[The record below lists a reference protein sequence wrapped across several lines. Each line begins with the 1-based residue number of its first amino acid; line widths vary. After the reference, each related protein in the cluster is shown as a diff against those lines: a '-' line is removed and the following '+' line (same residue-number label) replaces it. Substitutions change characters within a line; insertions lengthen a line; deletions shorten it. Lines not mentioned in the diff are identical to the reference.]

1 MPMTSFN
8 DRIRY
13 GPYFY
18 IGALLGMGA
27 VITHTGAGAAIGAL
41 MLPVLGLEPGNDFW
55 NFIVLTLLSSVACLM
70 TTNPV
75 QPGLLAPLANQI
87 AAATGWSLESALM
100 MAALG
105 FSNTL
110 LPYAVPPL
118 VVGMQLAGIGLRD
131 AARYTVT
138 LACASMLL
146 LVPLQYLWWRVI
158 GYFG

>member
-1 MPMTSFN
+1 
-8 DRIRY
+8 
-13 GPYFY
+13 
-18 IGALLGMGA
+18 MGA
-27 VITHTGAGAAIGAL
+27 VITHTGAGTALGA
-41 MLPVLGLEPGNDFW
+41 MVFPALGLEPGEDFR

-87 AAATGWSLESALM
+87 AAATGWSLETSLM
-100 MAALG
+100 TAALG

-138 LACASMLL
+138 LALASL
-146 LVPLQYLWWRVI
+146 LVLIPLDFLWWRAI